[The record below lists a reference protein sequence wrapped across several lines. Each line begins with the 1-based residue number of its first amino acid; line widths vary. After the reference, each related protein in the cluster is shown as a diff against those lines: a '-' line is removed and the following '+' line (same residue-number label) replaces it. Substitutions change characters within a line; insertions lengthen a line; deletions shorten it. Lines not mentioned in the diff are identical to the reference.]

1 MSLGF
6 FELVEQGIVAFSM
19 GSMELLGT
27 DAVQTK

>member
-6 FELVEQGIVAFSM
+6 FELVEQGIVIFSK

-27 DAVQTK
+27 DAAQTK